1 MRQGKGCFRAQ
12 RETDF
17 LSRNNL
23 VADADLSKL
32 RISRGDGA
40 PSAGTTRRRGRRIL
54 WLIGLLVVA
63 AAVAVGLWFSATVT
77 VKVTTVNSVYPSQ
90 AYTMLNATGYVV
102 AQRKA
107 AVASKATGRLEWLGV
122 REGSRVKEGEVLA
135 RLENRDVT
143 AQMEQAA
150 ANVRLAR
157 ANLEQGQAELDEA
170 QRALKRSRELLE
182 RKFVSQAAH
191 DTAIARYE
199 KARAAIAGYK
209 AAIAVAEA
217 NYRAAQVAVEQTLI
231 RAPFDGVVLTKNAN
245 VGDVITPFSSALG
258 SQAAVVTMADMS
270 TLEVEAD
277 VAESNLSQVKLDQPC
292 EIELDALPNQRFRG
306 VLHRLVP
313 TVDRS
318 KATITAKVRFVDSD
332 PRILPEMSAK
342 VAFLSREVPASER
355 SPRIV
360 VQPHAIVKRRGRD
373 VVFVVKE
380 GRAVETGVQTAG
392 KIGDLVEIAKGVAPG
407 DKVVLGP
414 PRTLRDG
421 AKVSIAAD

>member
-1 MRQGKGCFRAQ
+1 MAH
-12 RETDF
+12 
-17 LSRNNL
+17 
-23 VADADLSKL
+23 ADLSKL
-32 RISRGDGA
+32 HIERGEGA
-40 PSAGTTRRRGRRIL
+40 SAPAAARRRRGRLL
-54 WLIGLLVVA
+54 WIIVLLVA
-63 AAVAVGLWFSATVT
+63 AAVVVVLRFGATMNVEVATVS
-77 VKVTTVNSVYPSQ
+77 SVYPSQ
-90 AYTMLNATGYVV
+90 AYTQLNATGYVV

-135 RLENRDVT
+135 RLENLDVT

-150 ANVRLAR
+150 ANVRLAQ
-157 ANLEQGQAELDEA
+157 ANLEQGRAELEEA
-170 QRALKRSRELLE
+170 ERALKRSRELLE

-209 AAIAVAEA
+209 AAISVAQA
-217 NYRAAQVAVEQTLI
+217 NYRVAQIAVEQTLI

-277 VAESNLSQVKLDQPC
+277 VAESNLSKVRLDQPC
-292 EIELDALPNQRFRG
+292 EIQLDALPDMRFRG

-318 KATITAKVRFVDSD
+318 KATVTAKIRFVDTD
-332 PRILPEMSAK
+332 PRILPEMAAK
-342 VAFLSREVPASER
+342 VAFLSREVPPDER
-355 SPRIV
+355 SARTV
-360 VQPHAIVKRRGRD
+360 VKPGAIVKRGGRD
-373 VVFVVKE
+373 VVFVVKDGTATE
-380 GRAVETGVQTAG
+380 IGIQTAG
-392 KIGDLVEIAKGVAPG
+392 QIGDLVEVTKGVTAG
-407 DKVVLGP
+407 DKVVLKP
-414 PRTLRDG
+414 PRSLRDG
-421 AKVSIAAD
+421 ASVSLQTK